1 LLRILKKLEECE
13 VRYMVVGGFAM
24 VLYGIPRT
32 TVDMDLMVDLEEEN
46 LRKFLRCMADLG
58 LKFKQPVKVEEVLDP
73 HWREKA
79 SREKGALVLTL
90 YNPDNPLEEVDFF
103 IKNPIDFEEAY
114 RRRRV
119 LKGDGLSVSVIHP
132 EDLIRMKEMAG
143 RDEDL
148 MDIEILRRMMDEG
161 KL

>member
-1 LLRILKKLEECE
+1 
-13 VRYMVVGGFAM
+13 MVVGGFAM

-32 TVDMDLMVDLEEEN
+32 TIDMDLMIDLEEEN
-46 LRKFLRCMADLG
+46 LRKFLQCMTGLG
-58 LKFKQPVKVEEVLDP
+58 LRFRQPVNMEDVLNSE
-73 HWREKA
+73 WREKA

-119 LKGDGLSVSVIHP
+119 IRGDSLSVSVIHP

-143 RDEDL
+143 RDEDF
-148 MDIEILRRMMDEG
+148 MDVELLRRMMDEG

>member
-1 LLRILKKLEECE
+1 MLRILEALDECGI
-13 VRYMVVGGFAM
+13 RYMVVGGFAM

-32 TVDMDLMVDLEEEN
+32 TVDIDLMLDLSEEN
-46 LRKFLRCMADLG
+46 LRKFLQCMAALG
-58 LKFKQPVKVEEVLDP
+58 LKFRQPVRLEDVLNP
-73 HWREKA
+73 RWRQRI

-90 YNPDNPLEEVDFF
+90 HNPDNPLEEVDFF

-119 LKGDGLSVSVIHP
+119 LKGDSLRVSVVHP

-143 RDEDL
+143 REGDFADIELLRRL
-148 MDIEILRRMMDEG
+148 MDEEES
-161 KL
+161 